1 MRTLLA
7 LAVAL
12 CLAVGCATGTVAES
26 ACDSQ
31 SVSVPF
37 PSIPS
42 LPHLPSGAV
51 EIPELAAPPFNED
64 LSSTLDK
71 VSKVAD
77 SLSLTIQSLT
87 VDNTNHDFD
96 WISNVDAYIT
106 GSGTNQPRTLL
117 ASYQMDGVSS
127 VLSVSEVLD
136 PNTLLLYL
144 EAGSVQFDLVFG
156 AATVS
161 AADAKKL
168 EGLGSSLTTTVNLCV
183 LANGSVSKSL

>member
-1 MRTLLA
+1 MRTLL
-7 LAVAL
+7 LAL
-12 CLAVGCATGTVAES
+12 CAIVLSVACVSGSVSES
-26 ACDSQ
+26 ACSTQ

-71 VSKVAD
+71 VSNIAD

-96 WISNVDAYIT
+96 WVSDVDVYIT
-106 GSGTNQPRTLL
+106 GTGSGQPKTLL
-117 ASYQMDGVSS
+117 ASYQSTGASP
-127 VLSVSEVLD
+127 VLNINEVLD
-136 PNTLLLYL
+136 PDTLLSYL
-144 EAGSVQFDLVFG
+144 EAGSVQIELVFG
-156 AATVS
+156 ATTVNATQAS
-161 AADAKKL
+161 LLA
-168 EGLGSSLTTTVNLCV
+168 EHHGSLNTTVNLCV
-183 LANGSVSKSL
+183 QVSGTISKQL